1 MKFVRF
7 LITVSMAKLLAI
19 TLYLVV
25 TFISV
30 LSVGQHADSQRA
42 DAIVVMG
49 AAQYDGRPSPQL
61 AARLNHAFYLWK
73 KKQAPLIAVTGGK
86 QEGDRFTEAETS
98 QKFLENLGVP
108 SAKIIHENQ
117 GHSTYESLR
126 NLTPALRNNDI
137 SSVVVVSDAYHLQRS
152 MLTLRELG
160 FHARGSATSTS
171 LIRGW
176 RAARQ
181 IFKETIGVAAG
192 QLTGFNR
199 LWRITG

>member
-1 MKFVRF
+1 
-7 LITVSMAKLLAI
+7 MAKLLAI

-108 SAKIIHENQ
+108 SAQIIHENQ